1 MKYHNL
7 RVCTI
12 TFTVLSLL
20 PVSIVFAQIFKKAGP
35 MKKTTDFVEG
45 SIMRPRGDIPFHRAW
60 EASQVDFSKFTEIY
74 IAPVNTEYL
83 LENSWWKDLNHK
95 KAEDNID
102 DVADYMHKTIRKA
115 YFMDPRKRFKVVRT
129 PGSKTLVL
137 EIAIVELVP
146 NKAGFSILMTA
157 AGPAFGS
164 IAAAA
169 LGGVAKK
176 VGSTST
182 IAIEVRLRDGG
193 DGAIVGMIAD
203 REQKK
208 GSIVNIKDFTWYG
221 PVKTIIK
228 EWGDQFIK
236 IAHKAPN
243 DIIADTPAFSFK
255 LW

>member
-1 MKYHNL
+1 MKCLNL
-7 RVCTI
+7 RVCIITI
-12 TFTVLSLL
+12 VALTLLS
-20 PVSIVFAQIFKKAGP
+20 VSSVFAQIFKKAEP
-35 MKKTTDFVEG
+35 MKESTNFVEG
-45 SIMRPRGDIPFHRAW
+45 SIMRPRGNIPFHRAW

-74 IAPVNTEYL
+74 IAPINTEYL

-102 DVADYMHKTIRKA
+102 DVADYMHRTIKRA
-115 YFMDPRKRFKVVRT
+115 YFMDPRKRFKVVRD
-129 PGSKTLVL
+129 PGPKTLVL

-146 NKAGFSILMTA
+146 NKAGFSILMSA
-157 AGPAFGS
+157 AGPAAGS
-164 IAAAA
+164 LAVSA

-208 GSIVNIKDFTWYG
+208 GSIVNVKDFTWYG
-221 PVKTIIK
+221 PVQTIIK
-228 EWGDQFIK
+228 EWGDQFVQ
-236 IAHKAPN
+236 IAHMAPN

-255 LW
+255 PW